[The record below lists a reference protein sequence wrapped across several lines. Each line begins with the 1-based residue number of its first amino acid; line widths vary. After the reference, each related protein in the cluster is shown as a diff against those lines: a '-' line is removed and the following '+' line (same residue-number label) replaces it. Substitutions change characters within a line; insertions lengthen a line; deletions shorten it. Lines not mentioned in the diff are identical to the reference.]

1 MSADPTRHKTDDM
14 PIAWDTSSEPSAFTP
29 EDWLAHCEALSGRT
43 RPTLPAL
50 CVQTVVPTHLQT
62 VCERFG
68 IEPDDFTRA
77 GHPFVTFRYRERE
90 VALGASAK
98 GSYAAGGLDELI
110 ALGARSIVVLGRA
123 GSLVEQVTV
132 GDFVVVTKALRDEG
146 VSFHYEP
153 PSRYSF
159 PSSGLTRALGEA
171 VAARASQVRAHVGP
185 VWTTTAHFRQ
195 TVARVKAFRAEGCLA
210 VNNEAAGAF
219 AVGRHRRVEVA
230 SLLRIG
236 DSLAED
242 RFAVPPRD
250 RFARTREDLWGELE
264 IALDALL
271 AHHGYAES
279 PSSEA

>member
-1 MSADPTRHKTDDM
+1 M
-14 PIAWDTSSEPSAFTP
+14 
-29 EDWLAHCEALSGRT
+29 
-43 RPTLPAL
+43 
-50 CVQTVVPTHLQT
+50 PTHLDT
-62 VCERFG
+62 VCARFG
-68 IEPDDFTRA
+68 VEPDDFTQA
-77 GHPFVTFRYRERE
+77 GHPFVTFHYRKRE
-90 VALGASAK
+90 VVLGASAK

-110 ALGARSIVVLGRA
+110 ALGARAIVVLGGA
-123 GSLVEQVTV
+123 GSL
-132 GDFVVVTKALRDEG
+132 GGGGGRRLRRRDEG
-146 VSFHYEP
+146 PARRGRFIP
-153 PSRYSF
+153 LRAPSRYSF

-171 VAARASQVRAHVGP
+171 IAARAPEVRAHIGP

-242 RFAVPPRD
+242 RFAVPPQGRV
-250 RFARTREDLWGELE
+250 ARTDGDLWAELE

-271 AHHGYAES
+271 AHDWEAECS
-279 PSSEA
+279 PSEA